1 LLRLQ
6 LGVGDLLLELDIV
19 LGHGGLS
26 LERVG
31 LPLGVGSL
39 VLDNVRGR
47 GCGSGCGSGGSRC
60 SRGSNGDL
68 GSLSLLDSISS
79 GSLGFGSGLSCL
91 SLCLSRCLLGR
102 SLCLLLL
109 LLIMLLGLLSLF
121 LALGSSFGSFG
132 LNLAICF
139 QISSNLLGKS
149 FLVCSC
155 SLRLLN
161 LSLCFFS
168 LLFPLL

>member
-1 LLRLQ
+1 M
-6 LGVGDLLLELDIV
+6 
-19 LGHGGLS
+19 LGHSGLS
-26 LERVG
+26 LERVS
-31 LPLGVGSL
+31 LPLGVGGL
-39 VLDNVRGR
+39 ALDNVRGR
-47 GCGSGCGSGGSRC
+47 GCGSGCGGRCSRC
-60 SRGSNGDL
+60 RRGSNGGL
-68 GSLSLLDSISS
+68 GSLSLLDSISC

-109 LLIMLLGLLSLF
+109 LLIMLLGLLSLL

-132 LNLAICF
+132 LDLAICF

-149 FLVCSC
+149 LLVRSC
-155 SLRLLN
+155 SFRLLN
-161 LSLCFFS
+161 LGLCFFS